1 MECYFFLFLKVDNL
15 SLLNTYSTMSKQGY
29 IARYFNIV
37 RKLSQQKYCSYEELE
52 SFLEREFE
60 MLQMQDDTL
69 EFSFSKRT
77 LQRDIREIRNILG
90 IDIMYSRS
98 QRGYYIIQDDYSSDL
113 FLKTLEEIN
122 SFSALKLTN
131 SLESIV
137 YLEKRNPKRAEFLP
151 DIVQAIQRKK
161 KIEFHY
167 LKFGEEKETIR
178 KVSPLAIREFDN
190 RWYLIADDKDIIKT
204 FGLERMNNVLILN
217 DKINDN
223 ITFDYNDK
231 YKYSYGIIVPTTG
244 NPEKI
249 LLSVDKKQAAYLDSL
264 PLHDSQELQVIGE
277 DEVLVKL
284 ELFLTEDFISE
295 LLSMSRFVTI
305 LEPVKLKEKV
315 KTILTDILEKY

>member
-1 MECYFFLFLKVDNL
+1 
-15 SLLNTYSTMSKQGY
+15 MSKQGY

-52 SFLEREFE
+52 RFLEREFG
-60 MLQMQDDTL
+60 MLQIQDDTL
-69 EFSFSKRT
+69 EFNFSKRT

-137 YLEKRNPKRAEFLP
+137 YLEKRKPKRAEFLP
-151 DIVQAIQRKK
+151 DIVQAIQQKK

-167 LKFGEEKETIR
+167 QKFGEEKETIR
-178 KVSPLAIREFDN
+178 KVSPIAIREHDN
-190 RWYLIADDKDIIKT
+190 RWYLIADDKGIVKN
-204 FGLERMNNVLILN
+204 FGLERMNKVAILKE
-217 DKINDN
+217 KIDDN
-223 ITFDYNDK
+223 IEFNYNDK
-231 YKYSYGIIVPTTG
+231 YKYSFGIIVPSSEK
-244 NPEKI
+244 PEKI
-249 LLSVDKKQAAYLDSL
+249 ILSVTKKQAAYLESL
-264 PLHDSQELQVIGE
+264 PLHESQHVLEIKQ
-277 DEVLVKL
+277 DEVLIGL

-295 LLSMSRFVTI
+295 ILSMSRSVTI
-305 LEPVKLKEKV
+305 IEPKKLKEKV
-315 KTILTDILEKY
+315 KTILRETLEKYS

>member
-1 MECYFFLFLKVDNL
+1 
-15 SLLNTYSTMSKQGY
+15 MSKQGY

-52 SFLEREFE
+52 RFLEREFE
-60 MLQMQDDTL
+60 MLQIQDDTL
-69 EFSFSKRT
+69 EFNFSKRT

-137 YLEKRNPKRAEFLP
+137 YLEKRKPKRAEFLP
-151 DIVQAIQRKK
+151 DIVQAIQQKK

-178 KVSPLAIREFDN
+178 KVSPVAIREHNN
-190 RWYLIADDKDIIKT
+190 RWYLIADDKGIVKN
-204 FGLERMNNVLILN
+204 FGLERMNKVSILKE
-217 DKINDN
+217 KIDDN
-223 ITFDYNDK
+223 IEFNYNDK
-231 YKYSYGIIVPTTG
+231 YKYSFGIIVPSSEK
-244 NPEKI
+244 PEKI
-249 LLSVDKKQAAYLDSL
+249 ILSVTKKQAAYLESL
-264 PLHDSQELQVIGE
+264 PLHESQHILETKN
-277 DEVLVKL
+277 DEVFIGL

-295 LLSMSRFVTI
+295 ILSMSRSVTI
-305 LEPVKLKEKV
+305 IEPKKLKEKV
-315 KTILTDILEKY
+315 KTILKETLEKYN

>member
-1 MECYFFLFLKVDNL
+1 
-15 SLLNTYSTMSKQGY
+15 MSKQGY

-52 SFLEREFE
+52 RFLEREFG
-60 MLQMQDDTL
+60 MLQIQDDTL
-69 EFSFSKRT
+69 EFNFSKRT

-137 YLEKRNPKRAEFLP
+137 YLEKRKPKRAEFLP
-151 DIVQAIQRKK
+151 DIVQAIQQKK

-167 LKFGEEKETIR
+167 QKFGEEKETIR
-178 KVSPLAIREFDN
+178 KVSPIAIREHDN
-190 RWYLIADDKDIIKT
+190 RWYLIADDKGIVKN
-204 FGLERMNNVLILN
+204 FGLERMNKVAILKE
-217 DKINDN
+217 KIDDN
-223 ITFDYNDK
+223 IDFNYDDK
-231 YKYSYGIIVPTTG
+231 YKYSYGIIVPISEE
-244 NPEKI
+244 PEKI
-249 LLSVDKKQAAYLDSL
+249 ILSVTKKQAAYLESL
-264 PLHDSQELQVIGE
+264 PLHESQHVLEIKQ
-277 DEVLVKL
+277 DEVLIGL

-295 LLSMSRFVTI
+295 ILSMSRSVTI
-305 LEPVKLKEKV
+305 IEPKKLKEKV
-315 KTILTDILEKY
+315 KTILRETLEKYS

>member
-1 MECYFFLFLKVDNL
+1 
-15 SLLNTYSTMSKQGY
+15 MSKQGY

-52 SFLEREFE
+52 RFLEREFE
-60 MLQMQDDTL
+60 MLQLQDDTL
-69 EFSFSKRT
+69 EFNFSKRT

-137 YLEKRNPKRAEFLP
+137 YLEKRKPKRAEFLP
-151 DIVQAIQRKK
+151 DIVQAIQQKK

-167 LKFGEEKETIR
+167 QKFGEEKETIR
-178 KVSPLAIREFDN
+178 KVSPIAIREHNN
-190 RWYLIADDKDIIKT
+190 RWYLIADDKGIVKN
-204 FGLERMNNVLILN
+204 FGLERMNKVSILN
-217 DKINDN
+217 EKIDDN
-223 ITFDYNDK
+223 IEFNYDDK
-231 YKYSYGIIVPTTG
+231 YKYSYGIIVPSSEK
-244 NPEKI
+244 PEKI
-249 LLSVDKKQAAYLDSL
+249 ILSVTKKQAAYLESL
-264 PLHDSQELQVIGE
+264 PLHESQQILETKT
-277 DEVLVKL
+277 DEVLIGL

-295 LLSMSRFVTI
+295 ILSMSRSVTI
-305 LEPVKLKEKV
+305 VEPKKLKEKV
-315 KTILTDILEKY
+315 KTILKETIEKY

>member
-1 MECYFFLFLKVDNL
+1 
-15 SLLNTYSTMSKQGY
+15 MSKQGY

-52 SFLEREFE
+52 RFLEREFE
-60 MLQMQDDTL
+60 MLQIQDDTL
-69 EFSFSKRT
+69 EFNFSKRT

-137 YLEKRNPKRAEFLP
+137 YLEKRKPKRAEFLP
-151 DIVQAIQRKK
+151 DIVQAIQQKK

-167 LKFGEEKETIR
+167 QKFGEEKETLR
-178 KVSPLAIREFDN
+178 KVSPVAIREFNN
-190 RWYLIADDKDIIKT
+190 RWYLIADDKKIVKN
-204 FGLERMNNVLILN
+204 FGLERMNKVAILKE
-217 DKINDN
+217 KIDDN
-223 ITFDYNDK
+223 IDFNYDDK
-231 YKYSYGIIVPTTG
+231 YKYSYGIIVPISEE
-244 NPEKI
+244 PEKI
-249 LLSVDKKQAAYLDSL
+249 ILSVTKKQAAYLESL
-264 PLHDSQELQVIGE
+264 PLHESQHVLEIKQ
-277 DEVLVKL
+277 DEVLIGL

-295 LLSMSRFVTI
+295 ILSMSRSVTI
-305 LEPVKLKEKV
+305 IEPKKLKDKIR
-315 KTILTDILEKY
+315 TILKDVLAKY